1 MLTLD
6 DAPQSGPE
14 EEPLHQSIFTGTQ
27 EERISIDDS
36 PGTAQG
42 FTA

>member
-1 MLTLD
+1 MLTFD
-6 DAPQSGPE
+6 DAPQSGAK
-14 EEPLHQSIFTGTQ
+14 EEPLHQSIFTGRPVQ
-27 EERISIDDS
+27 RISIDDS